1 MTLIPAFADVAA
13 QPDASLDVI
22 ALALA
27 SEFRK
32 VDAAG
37 ALQALDDLG
46 DEVTHLR
53 HGTLSTPGAES
64 ELDACV
70 RVLGGTHGFTGD
82 REHYDDPA
90 NSMLD
95 VVLETRRG
103 LPILLA
109 VVYVEVARRVGIPLA
124 GVGLSGHFY
133 VGHFGPDPPLLI
145 DPFAGGAFVDLDA
158 GADANRPWRNHEIV
172 MRMLNNL
179 VGSYQRR
186 GEYDAA
192 IRAARMRLTLPASR
206 RLRDHLRS
214 ELVALQARLN

>member
-1 MTLIPAFADVAA
+1 MTFLPPFSDLAA
-13 QPDASLDVI
+13 APDASLDML

-27 SEFRK
+27 SEFRE

-46 DEVTHLR
+46 DEVAHLR
-53 HGTLSTPGAES
+53 QGTRSTPDPES

-70 RVLGGTHGFTGD
+70 RVLGGSHGFTGD
-82 REHYDDPA
+82 RERYDDPV

-95 VVLETRRG
+95 LVLETRRG

-124 GVGLSGHFY
+124 GVGLSRHFF
-133 VGHFGPDPPLLI
+133 VGHFGSDPPLLI
-145 DPFAGGAFVDLDA
+145 DPFAGGAIVDTDV
-158 GADANRPWRNHEIV
+158 GPDANRPWRNHEIV

-192 IRAARMRLTLPASR
+192 IRAARMRLALPSSR
-206 RLRDHLRS
+206 QLRDQLRS